1 MGSVPSEDVV
11 RALEREAYAALLRAI
26 YANPHANADPLSIDA
41 FLTKAREHL
50 RITNHAN
57 ILEAVRADLERIRQ
71 GQRITQG
78 TGTPIQSGPIGAP
91 GGARAKSRASGY
103 KTPSTGGKGRS
114 RAMRSAGSVD
124 SQGLVGRRI
133 WRYYPDENPEQPW
146 VEGFLTDYDTNSQ
159 TYTILYDPND
169 PGLKETTEFG
179 FDLNSTNPVRNIKD
193 IILLENYAERTLI
206 AVFYVCRVNMF

>member
-1 MGSVPSEDVV
+1 MAEGGRCYVQARPKNNTGNRNTDTVWV
-11 RALEREAYAALLRAI
+11 RGFLLHLLSFIALLL
-26 YANPHANADPLSIDA
+26 N
-41 FLTKAREHL
+41 
-50 RITNHAN
+50 
-57 ILEAVRADLERIRQ
+57 ERKW
-71 GQRITQG
+71 
-78 TGTPIQSGPIGAP
+78 PCSPIGAP

-103 KTPSTGGKGRS
+103 KTPSSGGKGRS

-124 SQGLVGRRI
+124 PQGLVGRRI

-146 VEGFLTDYDTNSQ
+146 VEGFLTDYDTHSQ

-179 FDLNSTNPVRNIKD
+179 FDLNSTNPVRDIKE
-193 IILLENYAERTLI
+193 IILLKNYVERTLI